1 MECREKWG
9 EGVRERE
16 RERWKERHGERGREG
31 GSARERERERQRD
44 RERGLQVCVKV
55 AHVSCSD
62 VQMFEVSK
70 QHDALMTAA
79 LHRQHFFA
87 FSGPYALVPRFEGLL
102 VCFSISA
109 SSAYAASICFFLAA
123 SAAFSRSSAD
133 GTTT

>member
-31 GSARERERERQRD
+31 GSARARERERQRD

-79 LHRQHFFA
+79 LHRQHFFCILRSLC
-87 FSGPYALVPRFEGLL
+87 SGPEIRGPFGLFFD
-102 VCFSISA
+102 FSLIR
-109 SSAYAASICFFLAA
+109 IC
-123 SAAFSRSSAD
+123 S
-133 GTTT
+133 